1 LIPVLGSAFN
11 RWLLEGLAPP
21 PLLID
26 WWSLLEATAH
36 QAGLLPDAHLEAVL
50 AAKGDAAFAWEALLK
65 ARLDRSEAA
74 PTTTISDS
82 EEALLK
88 TLSGL
93 LEASEHRFE
102 NSPLVQERWNRFA
115 DAVWGSAERRRG
127 DLLSLNFSIPGL
139 ALDSRGQRSTAVD
152 TPTDSSKE
160 ESAELTS
167 QITIP
172 AAASRIDH
180 ELRIWFPHGRRDVP
194 QTMVLGT
201 HRYVRSA
208 AYVVTAF
215 DDYHRHGRARAKSP
229 RTPWDAR
236 ARLKSNVSFRD
247 DYSAQQNWVSVALD
261 APLLL
266 LGVGLDRT
274 EVDLWEF
281 LHLRA
286 RLHASLPESERPPI
300 WRLTS
305 GQERHAT
312 RAHWTSLSRGI
323 AIRELD
329 LGRTWAD
336 AWETLLA
343 MLPDRTG
350 RFSD

>member
-11 RWLLEGLAPP
+11 RWLLEGLSAP
-21 PLLID
+21 PLLVD

-36 QAGLLPDAHLEAVL
+36 QAGLLPDPHLEAVL

-65 ARLDRSEAA
+65 ARLDRWETARM
-74 PTTTISDS
+74 TTISDS
-82 EEALLK
+82 EEALLR

-102 NSPLVQERWNRFA
+102 NNPLVQGRWKRFA

-152 TPTDSSKE
+152 TPTDASEE

-167 QITIP
+167 RITIP
-172 AAASRIDH
+172 AAASRVDRD
-180 ELRIWFPHGRRDVP
+180 LRVWFPHGRRDVP

-215 DDYHRHGRARAKSP
+215 DGYHCHGRERAEAR
-229 RTPWDAR
+229 RTRWDAR
-236 ARLKSNVSFRD
+236 ARLKDNVPFRD
-247 DYSAQQNWVSVALD
+247 DDGAQQNWVSVALD

-286 RLHASLPESERPPI
+286 RLHANLPESERPPI

-305 GQERHAT
+305 GQERCAT

-323 AIRELD
+323 AIRELN
-329 LGRTWAD
+329 LGPTWAD

-350 RFSD
+350 RFGA